1 MPDTQEFDG
10 FTVTGAAAEI
20 HDEAL
25 YLDWMHRDD
34 FADAVVAADDSA
46 DDAQRANRRLVMDFE
61 VEVARIVA
69 DGTVDEHI
77 DEVLARFLTED
88 YVQHD
93 PPIGDGRE
101 PLAAWFRAGA
111 AGPTPPPPIAITTGG
126 DMVSIVLQI
135 PPGGLGPDPAYLT
148 TSYRVREGRLCE
160 HWGMFALVARALR
173 PSPAS

>member
-1 MPDTQEFDG
+1 MPVTQDFDG
-10 FTVTGAAAEI
+10 FMMTGGTARI

-25 YLDWMHRDD
+25 HLGWMHRDD

-61 VEVARIVA
+61 VELARIVA
-69 DGTVDEHI
+69 DGTVDERI
-77 DEVLARFLTED
+77 DEVLERFLTED

-101 PLAAWFRAGA
+101 ALAAWFRAGA

-126 DMVSIVLQI
+126 DIVSIVLQI
-135 PPGGLGPDPAYLT
+135 PPGGLGPEPSFLT
-148 TSYRVREGRLCE
+148 TSYRVRDGRLCE
-160 HWGMFALVARALR
+160 HWGMFALVVRALGL
-173 PSPAS
+173 SPAA